1 MKLAK
6 MDRTPARNVRD
17 LERKYMFGKRFDDVK
32 QAEEEAR
39 QKVEREMLDAYWKY
53 VEETK
58 DQIPTLIASTASPYK
73 FTRNQAG
80 TILTIRFFIN
90 CP

>member
-32 QAEEEAR
+32 KEAKEAKQETELLA
-39 QKVEREMLDAYWKY
+39 QKILDLENRVNAN
-53 VEETK
+53 T
-58 DQIPTLIASTASPYK
+58 STFY
-73 FTRNQAG
+73 G
-80 TILTIRFFIN
+80 IV
-90 CP
+90 